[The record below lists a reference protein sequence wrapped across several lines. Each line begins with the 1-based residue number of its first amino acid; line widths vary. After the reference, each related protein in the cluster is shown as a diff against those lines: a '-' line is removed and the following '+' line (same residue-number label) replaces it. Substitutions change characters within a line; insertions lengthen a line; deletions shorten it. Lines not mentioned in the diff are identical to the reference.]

1 MVDRQQQLGWQS
13 TNRLSLVTRQVE
25 LYLESGV
32 LRGLLKSAHPRLSDH
47 LRDADES
54 LMLEGAVVMP
64 NRSKEPLAS
73 GAAVLVQKRRI
84 LFAVDL
90 EAGVGLESMRVAR
103 ESRLVVVS
111 SGPFWLR
118 GTVHLPVG
126 GELRSYF
133 ESSAIGFV
141 PLTSATVVGREAAAA
156 RTLLVNLALVGAVT
170 SLEEPAAQPE

>member
-1 MVDRQQQLGWQS
+1 MVNRNQQLGWQS
-13 TNRLSLVTRQVE
+13 TNRLSLVVRPVE

-54 LMLEGAVVMP
+54 LMLEDAAVVP
-64 NRSKEPLAS
+64 YRAKEPLAS
-73 GAAVLVQKRRI
+73 SATVLVQKRRV

-90 EAGVGLESMRVAR
+90 EAQPGVESMRVERVAHP
-103 ESRLVVVS
+103 VAMS

-141 PLTSATVVGREAAAA
+141 PLTSATVVGREAAAT
-156 RTLLVNLALVGAVT
+156 RTLLVNLALVGAVI
-170 SLEEPAAQPE
+170 SMKEAAEAE

>member
-1 MVDRQQQLGWQS
+1 MADGQPQFGWQA
-13 TNRLSLVTRQVE
+13 TNRLSLITRQVE
-25 LYLESGV
+25 IYLESGA

-64 NRSKEPLAS
+64 YRSKEPLAS

-90 EAGVGLESMRVAR
+90 EAGTGMESMRVAR

-118 GTVHLPVG
+118 GEVHLPVG

-141 PLTSATVVGREAAAA
+141 PLTSAIVVGRETAAP

-170 SLEEPAAQPE
+170 PLEASATQPA